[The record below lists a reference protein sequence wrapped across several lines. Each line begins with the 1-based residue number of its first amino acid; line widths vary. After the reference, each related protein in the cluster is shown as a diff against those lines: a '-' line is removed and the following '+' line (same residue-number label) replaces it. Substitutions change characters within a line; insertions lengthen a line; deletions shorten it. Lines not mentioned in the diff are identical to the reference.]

1 MKKAEIK
8 IGETYLAKVTNK
20 VVPVRID
27 AEHASG
33 GWTATNLATS
43 KTVRI
48 KSAQRL
54 HRQTASAEHLKAV
67 HKADQE
73 NARLAEERAQST
85 HGMTASERA
94 MAESAPRAKRTA
106 KATSA
111 ARPTPKRDTG
121 KRDASGGKT
130 GGKTG
135 RKSGGGGRGLSLI
148 DAAVQVLAK
157 SKEPL
162 NTTAMVEQVTTAGL
176 WTPGAGKTPHA
187 TLYSAILR
195 EIKLKGDAARFVKVE
210 RGQFT
215 LASGMKKGA

>member
-1 MKKAEIK
+1 MKNAEIK

-27 AEHASG
+27 AEHTGG
-33 GWTATNLATS
+33 GWTATNLTTS
-43 KTVRI
+43 KTIRI

-54 HRQTASAEHLKAV
+54 RRQTASAEHLKAV

-73 NARLAEERAQST
+73 NARLAEERAKST
-85 HGMTASERA
+85 DGMTASERA
-94 MAESAPRAKRTA
+94 MAESAPRAKKAAR
-106 KATSA
+106 ATSA

-121 KRDASGGKT
+121 KT
-130 GGKTG
+130 GGKRDATASSSS
-135 RKSGGGGRGLSLI
+135 KKLSLI
-148 DAAVQVLAK
+148 DAAVQVLAE

-162 NTTAMVEQVTTAGL
+162 NTTAMVEQVVAAGL

-195 EIKLKGDAARFVKVE
+195 EIKLKGDDARFVKVE
-210 RGQFT
+210 RGQFQ
-215 LASGMKKGA
+215 LRKVG